1 MFWFVFAIVLV
12 IVLVVGIWF
21 FHRFY
26 AKANREIA
34 LVRTGL
40 GGQKVVLDGGCLAL
54 PFLHKVAEVN
64 MRTSKL
70 EIERVGPASVITA
83 DRLRVDV
90 GAEFYVRVRATEE
103 GVAIAAQA
111 LAGKTFRASELAE
124 TLEGKLVDAVLSVAA
139 GYSMES
145 LQDERGKYTAAVSE
159 VLGEDLAQN
168 GLLLESVSLTRLD
181 QTPFHA
187 LDENNAFNALGMRR
201 LAEIIAVNRKKRA
214 EIESDAEV
222 SVRQSQLNT
231 TRQKLRLSQEEE
243 EATIVQQ
250 REIETAR
257 AASQADIAE
266 EQAASERRREA
277 ARIAREREVRTSEI
291 ARDRELRRQ
300 QIEAELSTETARAD
314 NAVQLAAKHVEQAA
328 AEVDV
333 HHARARESE
342 AEEQVRTS
350 RDVAAAER
358 DKALALIRA
367 AEQAEVD
374 DTRVRSEAG
383 TMVSMAE
390 AEARATLER
399 AAAEKD
405 ELLARA
411 EGTAA
416 LIRAENAHS
425 PALIDLKLDQA
436 RIEAL
441 PGIVEKMMKPAEKI
455 ETIRINQ
462 ISGLGTGGRGGGG
475 DGGGSGNG
483 GGGLGGPHGEAS
495 AVNQV
500 IDGVLGLALQLP
512 AVRKLGE
519 EVGLN
524 VGGGVRGLSAPLE
537 TDEDA
542 RRRAGRDPEDP
553 DERAAGEE
561 GGGAAPSDRE

>member
-1 MFWFVFAIVLV
+1 MFWFIAIVVLV

-70 EIERVGPASVITA
+70 EIERIGPASVITA

-103 GVAIAAQA
+103 GVATAAQA

-139 GYSMES
+139 GYTMES
-145 LQDERGKYTAAVSE
+145 LQDERGKYTAAVSAI
-159 VLGEDLAQN
+159 LGEDLAQN

-201 LAEIIAVNRKKRA
+201 LAEIIAVNKKERA

-222 SVRQSQLNT
+222 SVRRSQLNT
-231 TRQKLRLSQEEE
+231 TKQKLHLSQEEE
-243 EATIVQQ
+243 EATIAQQ

-266 EQAASERRREA
+266 EQSVSERRREA
-277 ARIAREREVRTSEI
+277 ARIAREREVRMSEI
-291 ARDRELRRQ
+291 TRDRELRRQ
-300 QIEAELSTETARAD
+300 QIDAELSTETARAD
-314 NAVQLAAKHVEQAA
+314 NAVKLAAKHIEQAG
-328 AEVDV
+328 AEVEV
-333 HHARARESE
+333 YEARAREAD
-342 AEEQVRTS
+342 AEERVRTA
-350 RDVAAAER
+350 RETAAAER

-383 TMVSMAE
+383 TIIAM
-390 AEARATLER
+390 ARAQANSTLER

-416 LIRAENAHS
+416 LVRAENAHS
-425 PALIDLKLDQA
+425 PELIRLKLDQA
-436 RIEAL
+436 RIDAL
-441 PGIVEKMMKPAEKI
+441 PGIVERMMKPAEKI

-462 ISGLGTGGRGGGG
+462 ITGMGGGAAGGGGG
-475 DGGGSGNG
+475 DERSGDGG
-483 GGGLGGPHGEAS
+483 

-500 IDGVLGLALQLP
+500 IDGVLRLALQLP
-512 AVRKLGE
+512 AVKKLGE
-519 EVGLN
+519 EVGIN
-524 VGGGVRGLSAPLE
+524 VGGGVRGLGEVL
-537 TDEDA
+537 DGDRGGDDA
-542 RRRAGRDPEDP
+542 TQSGK
-553 DERAAGEE
+553 GE
-561 GGGAAPSDRE
+561 

>member
-1 MFWFVFAIVLV
+1 MGWFIFAIVLV

-21 FHRFY
+21 LHRFY

-90 GAEFYVRVRATEE
+90 GAEFHVRVRASEE
-103 GVAIAAQA
+103 GVATAAQA

-124 TLEGKLVDAVLSVAA
+124 TLEGKLVNAVLSVAA
-139 GYSMES
+139 GYTMES

-201 LAEIIAVNRKKRA
+201 LAEIIAVNRKERA

-231 TRQKLRLSQEEE
+231 TKRKLLLSQDEE
-243 EATIVQQ
+243 EATIAQQ

-257 AASQADIAE
+257 AASQADVAE
-266 EQAASERRREA
+266 EQSASERRREA
-277 ARIAREREVRTSEI
+277 ARIAREREVRMSEI

-300 QIEAELSTETARAD
+300 QIDADLSTETARAD
-314 NAVQLAAKHVEQAA
+314 NAVKLATKHIEQAA
-328 AEVDV
+328 AEVEV
-333 HHARARESE
+333 HDARAREAE
-342 AEEQVRTS
+342 AEERVRTA
-350 RDVAAAER
+350 RDTASAER
-358 DKALALIRA
+358 DKALALIHA
-367 AEQAEVD
+367 AEQAQVD

-383 TMVSMAE
+383 TMISMAE
-390 AEARATLER
+390 AQARATLER
-399 AAAEKD
+399 AGAEKD

-411 EGTAA
+411 QGTAA
-416 LIRAENAHS
+416 LIEAENAQS
-425 PALIDLKLDQA
+425 PELIGLKLDQA
-436 RIEAL
+436 RIGAL
-441 PGIVEKMMKPAEKI
+441 PDIVEKMMKPAEKI

-462 ISGLGTGGRGGGG
+462 ITGVGGGAGEGSHAGGGASGGG
-475 DGGGSGNG
+475 DGN
-483 GGGLGGPHGEAS
+483 

-500 IDGVLGLALQLP
+500 VDAVMRLALQLP

-519 EVGLN
+519 EVGIN

-537 TDEDA
+537 GD
-542 RRRAGRDPEDP
+542 
-553 DERAAGEE
+553 
-561 GGGAAPSDRE
+561 GGGGGDGRRGAQGDEEVPGKGE

>member
-1 MFWFVFAIVLV
+1 MFWFVAAIVLV
-12 IVLVVGIWF
+12 IVVVVGIWF
-21 FHRFY
+21 LHRFY

-90 GAEFYVRVRATEE
+90 GAEFYVRVRATEA
-103 GVAIAAQA
+103 GVATAAQA

-139 GYSMES
+139 GYTMES
-145 LQDERGKYTAAVSE
+145 LQDERGRYTAAVSE

-201 LAEIIAVNRKKRA
+201 LAEIIAVNRKERA

-231 TRQKLRLSQEEE
+231 TKQKLLLSQQEE
-243 EATIVQQ
+243 EATIAQQ

-257 AASQADIAE
+257 AASQADVAE
-266 EQAASERRREA
+266 EQSASERRREA
-277 ARIAREREVRTSEI
+277 ARIAREREVRMSEI

-300 QIEAELSTETARAD
+300 QIDAELSTETARAD
-314 NAVQLAAKHVEQAA
+314 NAVKLAAKHIEQAA

-333 HHARARESE
+333 HDARAREAE
-342 AEEQVRTS
+342 AEERVATARET
-350 RDVAAAER
+350 AAAER
-358 DKALALIRA
+358 DKELALIRA

-390 AEARATLER
+390 AQARATLER
-399 AAAEKD
+399 AGAEKD

-411 EGTAA
+411 QGTAA
-416 LIRAENAHS
+416 LIQAENAHS
-425 PALIDLKLDQA
+425 PELIGLKLDQA
-436 RIEAL
+436 RIDAL

-462 ISGLGTGGRGGGG
+462 ISGLGGGPAGTGGG
-475 DGGGSGNG
+475 DGAGGAAAGDGN
-483 GGGLGGPHGEAS
+483 

-500 IDGVLGLALQLP
+500 VDAVMRLALQLP

-519 EVGLN
+519 EVGIN
-524 VGGGVRGLSAPLE
+524 VGGGVRGLSAPLDGDDRE
-537 TDEDA
+537 SS
-542 RRRAGRDPEDP
+542 
-553 DERAAGEE
+553 
-561 GGGAAPSDRE
+561 GGGSGSGDKAGTQE

>member
-1 MFWFVFAIVLV
+1 MIWFLVVVVLIV
-12 IVLVVGIWF
+12 VLLVGIWF
-21 FHRFY
+21 LHRFY
-26 AKANREIA
+26 AKANRETA

-40 GGQKVVLDGGCLAL
+40 GGRKVVLDGGCIAL

-70 EIERVGPASVITA
+70 EIERIGPASVITR

-103 GVAIAAQA
+103 GVATAAQA

-139 GYSMES
+139 GYTMES
-145 LQDERGKYTAAVSE
+145 LQDERGKYTAAVSAT
-159 VLGEDLAQN
+159 LAEDLAQN

-201 LAEIIAVNRKKRA
+201 LAEIIAVNRKERA

-231 TRQKLRLSQEEE
+231 TKQRLLLSQEEE
-243 EATIVQQ
+243 EATIAQQ

-257 AASQADIAE
+257 AASQADVAE
-266 EQAASERRREA
+266 EQSASERRREA
-277 ARIAREREVRTSEI
+277 ARIGREREVQMAEI

-300 QIEAELSTETARAD
+300 RIDAELSTETVKAD
-314 NAVQLAAKHVEQAA
+314 NAVKLAAKRIEQAGA
-328 AEVDV
+328 EAEV
-333 HHARARESE
+333 HAAQAHEAE
-342 AEEQVRTS
+342 AEERAQTARAT
-350 RDVAAAER
+350 AAAER

-367 AEQAEVD
+367 EEQAEVD

-383 TMVSMAE
+383 TIVSKAAAE
-390 AEARATLER
+390 AKAALER
-399 AAAEKD
+399 AAAERD
-405 ELLARA
+405 ALLARA

-416 LIRAENAHS
+416 LVQAENAQS
-425 PALIDLKLDQA
+425 PDLIRLKLDRA

-462 ISGLGTGGRGGGG
+462 ITGLGA
-475 DGGGSGNG
+475 GGSGNG
-483 GGGLGGPHGEAS
+483 GGGMGGPRGEGS

-524 VGGGVRGLSAPLE
+524 VGGGVRGLGAPLE

-542 RRRAGRDPEDP
+542 RRGAGGSDPGGRP
-553 DERAAGEE
+553 AGE
-561 GGGAAPSDRE
+561 GGEPAPADRE

>member
-1 MFWFVFAIVLV
+1 MFWFVVAVVLV
-12 IVLVVGIWF
+12 IALVVGIWF
-21 FHRFY
+21 LHRFY

-103 GVAIAAQA
+103 GVATAAQA

-124 TLEGKLVDAVLSVAA
+124 TLEGKLVNAVLSVAA
-139 GYSMES
+139 GYTMES
-145 LQDERGKYTAAVSE
+145 LQDERGRYTAAVSE

-201 LAEIIAVNRKKRA
+201 LAEIIAVNRKERA

-222 SVRQSQLNT
+222 SVRRSQLNT
-231 TRQKLRLSQEEE
+231 TKRKLLLSQEEE
-243 EATIVQQ
+243 EATIAQQ

-257 AASQADIAE
+257 AASPADIAE
-266 EQAASERRREA
+266 EQSASERRREA
-277 ARIAREREVRTSEI
+277 ARIAREREVRMSEI

-300 QIEAELSTETARAD
+300 QIDAELSTEAARAD
-314 NAVQLAAKHVEQAA
+314 NAVKLAAKHIEQAA

-333 HHARARESE
+333 HDARAREAA
-342 AEEQVRTS
+342 AEERVATARET
-350 RDVAAAER
+350 AAAER
-358 DKALALIRA
+358 EKELALIRA

-390 AEARATLER
+390 AQARATLER
-399 AAAEKD
+399 AGAEKD

-416 LIRAENAHS
+416 LIEAENAHS
-425 PALIDLKLDQA
+425 PELIGLKLDRA
-436 RIEAL
+436 RIDAL

-462 ISGLGTGGRGGGG
+462 ISGMGGGPAGAGGG
-475 DGGGSGNG
+475 DGTGAGGAAAGDGN
-483 GGGLGGPHGEAS
+483 

-500 IDGVLGLALQLP
+500 VDAVMRLALQLP

-519 EVGLN
+519 EVGIN
-524 VGGGVRGLSAPLE
+524 VGGGVRGLSAPL
-537 TDEDA
+537 DGDV
-542 RRRAGRDPEDP
+542 RDGNGEP
-553 DERAAGEE
+553 DGGTEPGKEE
-561 GGGAAPSDRE
+561 

>member
-1 MFWFVFAIVLV
+1 MFWFVAAIVLV
-12 IVLVVGIWF
+12 IVVVVGIWF
-21 FHRFY
+21 LHRFY

-90 GAEFYVRVRATEE
+90 GAEFYVRVRATEA
-103 GVAIAAQA
+103 GVATAAQA

-139 GYSMES
+139 GYTMES
-145 LQDERGKYTAAVSE
+145 LQDERGRYTAAVSE

-201 LAEIIAVNRKKRA
+201 LAEIIAVNRKERA

-231 TRQKLRLSQEEE
+231 TKQKLLLSQQEE
-243 EATIVQQ
+243 EATIAQQ

-257 AASQADIAE
+257 AASQADVAE
-266 EQAASERRREA
+266 EQSASERRREA
-277 ARIAREREVRTSEI
+277 ARIAREREVRMSEI

-300 QIEAELSTETARAD
+300 QIDAELSTETARAD
-314 NAVQLAAKHVEQAA
+314 NAVKLAAKHIEQAA

-333 HHARARESE
+333 HDARAREAE
-342 AEEQVRTS
+342 AEERVATARET
-350 RDVAAAER
+350 AAAER
-358 DKALALIRA
+358 DKELALIRA

-390 AEARATLER
+390 AQARATLER
-399 AAAEKD
+399 VGAEKD

-411 EGTAA
+411 QGTAA
-416 LIRAENAHS
+416 LIQAENAHS
-425 PALIDLKLDQA
+425 PELIGLKLDQA
-436 RIEAL
+436 RIDAL

-462 ISGLGTGGRGGGG
+462 ISGLGGGPAGTGGG
-475 DGGGSGNG
+475 DGAGGAAAGDGN
-483 GGGLGGPHGEAS
+483 

-500 IDGVLGLALQLP
+500 VDAVMRLALQLP

-519 EVGLN
+519 EVGIN
-524 VGGGVRGLSAPLE
+524 VGGGVRGLSAPLDGDDRE
-537 TDEDA
+537 SS
-542 RRRAGRDPEDP
+542 
-553 DERAAGEE
+553 
-561 GGGAAPSDRE
+561 GGGSGSGDKTGTQE